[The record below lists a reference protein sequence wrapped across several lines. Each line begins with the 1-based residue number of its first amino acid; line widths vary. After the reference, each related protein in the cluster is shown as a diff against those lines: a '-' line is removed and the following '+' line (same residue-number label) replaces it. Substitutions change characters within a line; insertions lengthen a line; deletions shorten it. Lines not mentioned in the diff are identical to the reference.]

1 MRCSPE
7 CPDQTECEYG
17 HDPAK
22 CESVGL
28 FLDAVQEW
36 QNTRSIDSPVT
47 AYSKRTD
54 ELDES

>member
-7 CPDQTECEYG
+7 CQVDCEYD